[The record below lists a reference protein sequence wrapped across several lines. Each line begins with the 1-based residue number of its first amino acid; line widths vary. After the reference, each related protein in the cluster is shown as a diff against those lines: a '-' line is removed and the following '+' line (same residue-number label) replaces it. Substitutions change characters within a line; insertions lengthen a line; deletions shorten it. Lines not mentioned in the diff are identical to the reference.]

1 MNSRSRYNYLPKI
14 RGFMNEIGME
24 EFLVDLDFVQEE
36 KLLMMIRNMLKN
48 DETRIIL
55 IKELKL

>member
-1 MNSRSRYNYLPKI
+1 
-14 RGFMNEIGME
+14 ME

>member
-1 MNSRSRYNYLPKI
+1 
-14 RGFMNEIGME
+14 MNEIGME